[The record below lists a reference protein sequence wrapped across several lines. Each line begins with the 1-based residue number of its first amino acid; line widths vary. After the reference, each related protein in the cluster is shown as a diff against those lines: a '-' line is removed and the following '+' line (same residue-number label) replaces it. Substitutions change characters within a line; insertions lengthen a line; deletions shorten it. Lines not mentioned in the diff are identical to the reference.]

1 MTVFVPGNRVDL
13 LRTGDEYFPA
23 LEAAI
28 AAARR
33 EVRVEPYIFEDD
45 PTGRRVAQALA
56 DAARRGVAVRVLVD
70 GFGAANLVA
79 SIRGILEP
87 AGVRVLVYRPEGERF
102 RFRRHR
108 LRRLHRKLVVV
119 DGDVGFCGGINLVD
133 DRDGRG
139 EGAPRFDFAVRVA
152 GPIVADM
159 QLAVRRL
166 WALVEWSR
174 SGRIRAGFVRPEPP
188 PEAFADGRRA
198 AFVARDS
205 LRSRRGIEDAYLDA
219 IRGARSEILIA
230 NAYFLPGRRFRRAL
244 RDASERGVR
253 VRLLLQGVPDH
264 LLVHYATRALYGSL
278 IDAGIE
284 IHEYVRAHLHAKVA
298 VVDGRWAT
306 VGSSNIDPFSLLL
319 SREANVVV
327 DDAAFADALR
337 QSLES
342 AIHAESVTIVHETW
356 SRQPWTLRVASW
368 LAFQSARVLR
378 GLTGFGRD
386 DAL

>member
-1 MTVFVPGNRVDL
+1 M
-13 LRTGDEYFPA
+13 
-23 LEAAI
+23 
-28 AAARR
+28 
-33 EVRVEPYIFEDD
+33 
-45 PTGRRVAQALA
+45 
-56 DAARRGVAVRVLVD
+56 
-70 GFGAANLVA
+70 
-79 SIRGILEP
+79 
-87 AGVRVLVYRPEGERF
+87 
-102 RFRRHR
+102 
-108 LRRLHRKLVVV
+108 
-119 DGDVGFCGGINLVD
+119 
-133 DRDGRG
+133 
-139 EGAPRFDFAVRVA
+139 
-152 GPIVADM
+152 
-159 QLAVRRL
+159 
-166 WALVEWSR
+166 
-174 SGRIRAGFVRPEPP
+174 
-188 PEAFADGRRA
+188 
-198 AFVARDS
+198 
-205 LRSRRGIEDAYLDA
+205 
-219 IRGARSEILIA
+219 
-230 NAYFLPGRRFRRAL
+230 
-244 RDASERGVR
+244 R

-337 QSLES
+337 QSLER

-386 DAL
+386 DEL

>member
-1 MTVFVPGNRVDL
+1 MTEFLAGNRVDL
-13 LRTGDEYFPA
+13 LRSGDEYFPA

-28 AAARR
+28 GAARR
-33 EVRVEPYIFEDD
+33 EVHLETYIFDDD
-45 PTGRRVAQALA
+45 PTGRRIAEALA
-56 DAARRGVAVRVLVD
+56 AAARRGVAVRVLVD
-70 GFGAANLVA
+70 GFGAENLVA
-79 SIRGILEP
+79 PIRGILEP
-87 AGVRVLVYRPEGERF
+87 AGVRVLVYRAEGERF
-102 RFRRHR
+102 RLRRHR
-108 LRRLHRKLVVV
+108 LRRLHRKLAVV
-119 DGDVGFCGGINLVD
+119 DGSVGFCGGINVID
-133 DRDGRG
+133 DRDGRVDG
-139 EGAPRFDFAVRVA
+139 PPRFDFAVRVA

-159 QLAVRRL
+159 GLAVRRL

-174 SGRIRAGFVRPEPP
+174 GGRLRAGRVRPDPRSAP
-188 PEAFADGRRA
+188 LPDGRRA
-198 AFVARDS
+198 AFVTRDS

-219 IRGARSEILIA
+219 IRAARSEVLIA
-230 NAYFLPGRRFRRAL
+230 SAYFLPGRRFRRAL
-244 RDASERGVR
+244 RDAAERGVR

-327 DDAAFADALR
+327 DDAAFAQALR
-337 QSLES
+337 TSLEVALQTEAV
-342 AIHAESVTIVHETW
+342 AIVRETW
-356 SRQPWTLRVASW
+356 SREPWTLRVASW
-368 LAFQSARVLR
+368 LAFQAARWLR
-378 GLTGFGRD
+378 GLTGYGRD